1 MSEKVESIEHFYK
14 IFAAFP
20 RIELKRIRLREFRD
34 SDAEAYYNYIN
45 HPEVKSFVPVDCVPK
60 SVEASL
66 EDLRYYQG
74 NLARYAGISWAIA
87 HKKTDEII
95 GSISLTMMKFI
106 QRKTNISYDLAF
118 EHWGKGFAKEA
129 VEAVL
134 KFADED
140 LKLNRIQANI
150 ATENERSRGFSKS
163 FGFEYEGTM
172 RKYEILDDKVVDFDI
187 YAWVR

>member
-1 MSEKVESIEHFYK
+1 MESIEHFYK
-14 IFAAFP
+14 VFSAFP
-20 RIELKRIRLREFRD
+20 RIVLKRIRLRDFRD
-34 SDAEAYYNYIN
+34 GDAEGYYNYIN
-45 HPEVKSFVPVDCVPK
+45 HPEVKKFVPVDCIPK
-60 SVEASL
+60 SVDASR
-66 EDLRYYQG
+66 EDLRYYRG
-74 NLARYAGISWAIA
+74 NLERYAGISWAIA